1 MTQPAF
7 TRDNAVIQHIENIH
21 NHMKAG
27 HVFIN
32 QYRIT
37 WLNSDLSLTTTYGC
51 RLCGGQYANQQLLGV
66 HIGKVHNGTKGKRE
80 KAKVNSDP
88 IADLQLAIDG
98 IKAERDMWKRKAKQ
112 YERLLRSLGKVFQQ
126 A

>member
-7 TRDNAVIQHIENIH
+7 TRENAVIQHIENIP
-21 NHMKAG
+21 NHMRAG
-27 HVFIN
+27 KVFTN

-37 WLNSDLSLTTTYGC
+37 WLNNDLSLTTTYGC
-51 RLCGGQYANQQLLGV
+51 RLCGGQYNTQQMLGI
-66 HIGKVHNGTKGKRE
+66 HIGKVHNGTKGKRD
-80 KAKVNSDP
+80 KAKVSSDP
-88 IADLQLAIDG
+88 IADLQLAIDS

-126 A
+126 D